1 MPIHREGQWLT
12 ATRTEHVAYE
22 LKPGVYRLSLAAD
35 REVTGAQA
43 IAGLRVA
50 EIADEWGPL
59 LWEDTPNTAMVWRL
73 IADAARPLGLDPLD
87 AVIRVQQREFPT
99 TAAEWAEWLR

>member
-35 REVTGAQA
+35 LEVNGAQ
-43 IAGLRVA
+43 
-50 EIADEWGPL
+50 
-59 LWEDTPNTAMVWRL
+59 
-73 IADAARPLGLDPLD
+73 ARPLGLDPLD

-99 TAAEWAEWLR
+99 TAAEWAEWSR